1 MALVAALAHL
11 GRQAGCYGM
20 WVLTDSANAAALAT
34 YQAAGATRDPDPV
47 MLSWDFT
54 KSSPH

>member
-1 MALVAALAHL
+1 
-11 GRQAGCYGM
+11 M